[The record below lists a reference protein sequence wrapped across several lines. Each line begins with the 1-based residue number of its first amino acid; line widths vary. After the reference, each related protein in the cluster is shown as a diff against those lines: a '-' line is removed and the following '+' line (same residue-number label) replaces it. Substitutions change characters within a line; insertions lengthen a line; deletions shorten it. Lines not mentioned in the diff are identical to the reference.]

1 MPVSEITKF
10 GTQNQLLD
18 QRIGL
23 IDERKSLDKIQPPD
37 QRTESMEKKKSPLN
51 CIFCKKKLEIIILK
65 NISKNGNCYNIHECD
80 QCDIAMLNPFPSDAE
95 LAKLYS
101 TGNYRITNGKRF
113 GHIIETL
120 IHLGRIRKRKR
131 INQFVKPGKILDIGC
146 GRGLFLDVMRRGG
159 WDTIGTEFNEET
171 SSHAIKSY
179 SLKIFPG
186 DIIQHKLKAESLDV
200 ININQVLE
208 HLKNPDAI
216 IKESHR
222 LLRSGG
228 IIIISV
234 PDLRSPQFTVGK
246 ENWFLLDLPFHL
258 FHFTEEGLG
267 ELLRKNEFKV
277 KYIKKFSLEINPFG
291 WLQTLL
297 NISGI
302 RFNLLYDL
310 LKSREL
316 KDGTMETISPWGI
329 IATFL
334 LLPIYFPLALILSVC
349 EPLIWKRGG
358 SIEVYAEKK

>member
-1 MPVSEITKF
+1 MFRESAVSILENIPKNGKSYNVSE
-10 GTQNQLLD
+10 
-18 QRIGL
+18 
-23 IDERKSLDKIQPPD
+23 
-37 QRTESMEKKKSPLN
+37 
-51 CIFCKKKLEIIILK
+51 CV
-65 NISKNGNCYNIHECD
+65 ECE
-80 QCDIAMLNPFPSDAE
+80 IAMTHPLPSDEE
-95 LAKLYS
+95 LARLYS
-101 TGNYRITNGKRF
+101 CGNYRTDEGKRF
-113 GHIIETL
+113 GFLIESL
-120 IHLGRIRKRKR
+120 IYLGRIRKRIR
-131 INQFVKPGKILDIGC
+131 INRFIKPGKILDIGC

-171 SSHAIKSY
+171 SSHAIKNY

-267 ELLRKNEFKV
+267 KLLRKNEFKV

-310 LKSREL
+310 LKSPEL
-316 KDGTMETISPWGI
+316 KDSAMEPIQVKGI
-329 IATFL
+329 IAIFL
-334 LLPIYFPLALILSVC
+334 LLPIYFPLALVLSVL
-349 EPLIWKRGG
+349 EPLIWKSGG
-358 SIEVYAEKK
+358 SIEIYAEKK